1 MARKLAEWS
10 STAGWTAGCVSDELE
25 YSAEEVFEKSEEGAH
40 LAGFSLL
47 LTVKMADASP
57 VSFLLHF
64 YGK

>member
-47 LTVKMADASP
+47 LTVKMVAQS
-57 VSFLLHF
+57 SRNLLSHG
-64 YGK
+64 YGC